1 MSGLVPT
8 VIIASILFL
17 LAAAGLAIGLLL
29 TGKARLVR
37 GTCGRVPNA
46 RRDKHCGKEVKC
58 MLCERDDSK

>member
-1 MSGLVPT
+1 MSSFIPT
-8 VIIASILFL
+8 FIIAAVLIL

-46 RRDKHCGKEVKC
+46 RKDKYCGKQVKC